1 MIVYLDTSALVKLY
15 IDEAGAPIVR
25 RAAREAELM
34 ATSEIAYVEMRA
46 ALARRHREG
55 DLSARGHRRVLESLH
70 ADWAEMFVLSLGG
83 ALIKDAGNVAERYRL
98 RAYDAIHLASALLL
112 RERIDAVPV
121 FACWDDDL
129 SAAAAK
135 AGLQL
140 LTDMCGLTRGGL
152 QSGRLG
158 EL

>member
-112 RERIDAVPV
+112 RERGADRRA
-121 FACWDDDL
+121 ACVGPPAPCRFCSGVESGVAQRGFRDDPDRRDRR
-129 SAAAAK
+129 
-135 AGLQL
+135 
-140 LTDMCGLTRGGL
+140 TCR
-152 QSGRLG
+152 
-158 EL
+158 

>member
-55 DLSARGHRRVLESLH
+55 DLSALGHQ
-70 ADWAEMFVLSLGG
+70 
-83 ALIKDAGNVAERYRL
+83 
-98 RAYDAIHLASALLL
+98 
-112 RERIDAVPV
+112 
-121 FACWDDDL
+121 CWDSPRPAPTGDI
-129 SAAAAK
+129 
-135 AGLQL
+135 
-140 LTDMCGLTRGGL
+140 R
-152 QSGRLG
+152 RR
-158 EL
+158 